1 VGTVKASVSASGKP
15 ALTFGGKAVKT
26 LKAGRYMFTVADH
39 SKKAALI
46 VWPLGKHAL
55 TLSGSAATGSSSH
68 SVTLGAGKWFFEA
81 SVSGPKTYFTVT
93 G

>member
-1 VGTVKASVSASGKP
+1 VGTIKASVSAAGKP
-15 ALTFGGKAVKT
+15 ALTFAGKAVKT
-26 LKAGRYMFTVADH
+26 LKKGRYMFTVADH

-55 TLSGSAATGSSSH
+55 TLSGAAATGSTSH
-68 SVTLGAGKWFFEA
+68 SVTLSTGKWFFEA
-81 SVSGPKTYFTVT
+81 SISGPRTYFTVT